1 MNLTFIPHGFPQ
13 VRSLER
19 LNFSVLTR
27 SSRAR
32 LFIKMGPLVRMGL
45 LLLSLVLG
53 LLAGSVQAQTQNS
66 QTSSLGNT
74 TSSYTVQC
82 ANFYRA
88 KDYLSAR
95 GQCQLAA
102 TDNPQ
107 DARAWQLLTASALAL
122 EDYSTATRALTQAQS
137 LAGSQDETR
146 LLEAELN
153 LAQNSFEAALSVSDS
168 VRQNS
173 QRKLMVR
180 AKALDALER
189 KAEAIE
195 AYRLVL
201 SYFPTDDVARVALA
215 QRLLE
220 QQPDEALIVLERGT
234 GQSADLLAQQGYTEW
249 AKGEGQKAI
258 LTLEKSLD
266 LAAQNPRTLSPEQ
279 RVRAL
284 TALSMAYYGAGEFGE
299 GSLVL
304 QQLGENYNL
313 LGHLLEFFIPF
324 LLPLLLL
331 LLLHLFGESRIEP
344 LSTLEFDEG
353 QRPWTVSSVYRIL
366 LVSLLG
372 GLVMSMVYG
381 SALYSNLL
389 ALWTPLQR
397 NEALPIFYF
406 TFAMLV
412 FALTWQSLR
421 SQGWKP
427 NTLLF
432 APYLPQNLSLGILT
446 GIAWAFVSVL
456 YANLTRSLP
465 QPWNGYFLPL
475 ELPSFWLIFALLA
488 LPLTEPFW
496 RAYAFTPLEKR
507 YERPIAVGILVCL
520 YGLIFGVPLPLM
532 LLEGALLMG
541 LTLYKRNN
549 SSTPAMAMRFTL
561 YISLG
566 VVAFLLPAVRVW
578 F

>member
-1 MNLTFIPHGFPQ
+1 MNLTFIPHGSPQ

-27 SSRAR
+27 SSRTR

-180 AKALDALER
+180 AKSLDALER

-201 SYFPTDDVARVALA
+201 SYFPTDDAARVALA

-299 GSLVL
+299 GNLVL

-412 FALTWQSLR
+412 FALTWQNLR

-549 SSTPAMAMRFTL
+549 SSTPAMVMRFTL

>member
-1 MNLTFIPHGFPQ
+1 MNLTFIPHGSPQ

-66 QTSSLGNT
+66 QTSLGNT

-180 AKALDALER
+180 AKSLDALER

-201 SYFPTDDVARVALA
+201 SYFPTDDAARVALA

-299 GSLVL
+299 GNLVL

-412 FALTWQSLR
+412 FALTWQNLR

>member
-1 MNLTFIPHGFPQ
+1 MNLTFIPHGSPQ

-180 AKALDALER
+180 AKSLDALER

-201 SYFPTDDVARVALA
+201 SYFPTDDAARVALA

-299 GSLVL
+299 GNLVL

-412 FALTWQSLR
+412 FALTWQNLR

-549 SSTPAMAMRFTL
+549 SSTPAMVMRFTL

>member
-1 MNLTFIPHGFPQ
+1 MNLTFIPHGSPQ

-32 LFIKMGPLVRMGL
+32 LFIKLGPLVRMGL

-180 AKALDALER
+180 AKSLDALER

-201 SYFPTDDVARVALA
+201 SYFPTDDAARVALA

-299 GSLVL
+299 GNLVL

-313 LGHLLEFFIPF
+313 LGHLLEFFTPF

>member
-1 MNLTFIPHGFPQ
+1 MNLTFIPHGSPQ

-66 QTSSLGNT
+66 QTSLGNT

-180 AKALDALER
+180 AKSLDALER

-201 SYFPTDDVARVALA
+201 SYFPTDDAARVALA

-299 GSLVL
+299 GNLVL

-344 LSTLEFDEG
+344 LTTLEFDEG

-549 SSTPAMAMRFTL
+549 SSTPAMVMRFTL

>member
-1 MNLTFIPHGFPQ
+1 MNLTFIPHGSPQ

-19 LNFSVLTR
+19 LNLSVLTR

-66 QTSSLGNT
+66 QTSLGNT

-344 LSTLEFDEG
+344 LTTLEFDEG

>member
-1 MNLTFIPHGFPQ
+1 MNLTFVPHGSPQ

-19 LNFSVLTR
+19 PNLSVLTR

-32 LFIKMGPLVRMGL
+32 LFIKLGPLVRMGL

-66 QTSSLGNT
+66 QTSLGNT

-180 AKALDALER
+180 AKSLDALER

-201 SYFPTDDVARVALA
+201 SYFPTDDAARVALA

-299 GSLVL
+299 GNLVL

-313 LGHLLEFFIPF
+313 LGHLLEFFRPF

-344 LSTLEFDEG
+344 LTTLEFDEG

>member
-1 MNLTFIPHGFPQ
+1 MNLTFIPHGSPQ

-66 QTSSLGNT
+66 QTSLSNT

-95 GQCQLAA
+95 GQCQLAT

-180 AKALDALER
+180 AKSLDALER

-201 SYFPTDDVARVALA
+201 SYFPTDDAARVALA

-258 LTLEKSLD
+258 FTLEKSLD
-266 LAAQNPRTLSPEQ
+266 LAAQNPETLSPEQ

-299 GSLVL
+299 GNLVL

-313 LGHLLEFFIPF
+313 LGRLLEFFIPF

-344 LSTLEFDEG
+344 LTTLEFDEG

-549 SSTPAMAMRFTL
+549 SSTPAMVMRFTL

>member
-1 MNLTFIPHGFPQ
+1 MNLTFIPHGSPQ

-45 LLLSLVLG
+45 LLLSLALG

-299 GSLVL
+299 GNLVL

-313 LGHLLEFFIPF
+313 LGHLLEFFTPF

>member
-1 MNLTFIPHGFPQ
+1 MNLTFIPHGSPQ

-66 QTSSLGNT
+66 QTSLGNT

-180 AKALDALER
+180 AKSLDALER

-201 SYFPTDDVARVALA
+201 SYFPTDDAARVALA

-299 GSLVL
+299 GNLVL

-412 FALTWQSLR
+412 FALTWQNLR

-549 SSTPAMAMRFTL
+549 SSTPAMVMRFTL

>member
-1 MNLTFIPHGFPQ
+1 MNLTFIPHGSPQ

-19 LNFSVLTR
+19 LNLSVLTR
-27 SSRAR
+27 SSRTR

-95 GQCQLAA
+95 GQCQLAT

-201 SYFPTDDVARVALA
+201 SYFPTDDAARVALA

-299 GSLVL
+299 GNLVL

-313 LGHLLEFFIPF
+313 LGHLLEFFTPF

-412 FALTWQSLR
+412 FALTWQNLR

-549 SSTPAMAMRFTL
+549 SSTPAMVMRFTL

>member
-1 MNLTFIPHGFPQ
+1 MNLTFIPHGSPQ

-66 QTSSLGNT
+66 QTSLGNT

-153 LAQNSFEAALSVSDS
+153 FAQNSFEAALSVSDS

-180 AKALDALER
+180 AKSLDALER

-299 GSLVL
+299 GNLVL

-313 LGHLLEFFIPF
+313 LGHLLEFFTPF

>member
-1 MNLTFIPHGFPQ
+1 MNLTFIPHGSPQ

-66 QTSSLGNT
+66 QTSLGNT

-180 AKALDALER
+180 AKSLDALER

-299 GSLVL
+299 GNLVL

-313 LGHLLEFFIPF
+313 LGHLLEFFTPF

>member
-1 MNLTFIPHGFPQ
+1 MNLTFIPHGSPQ

-201 SYFPTDDVARVALA
+201 SYFPTDDAARVALA

-299 GSLVL
+299 GNLVL

-344 LSTLEFDEG
+344 LTTLEFDEG

>member
-1 MNLTFIPHGFPQ
+1 MNLTFIPHGSPQ

-66 QTSSLGNT
+66 QTSLGNT

-180 AKALDALER
+180 AKSLDALER

-299 GSLVL
+299 GNLVL

-313 LGHLLEFFIPF
+313 LGHLLEFFTPF

-549 SSTPAMAMRFTL
+549 SSTPAMVMRFTL

-566 VVAFLLPAVRVW
+566 VMAFLLPAVRVW